1 MLTPVLFVEMYSSH
15 GRTYET
21 LVSGSVDL
29 DTVCVVK
36 QRQWRDG
43 DAVEIILQ
51 NGERARLKGK
61 IRDFWPDWEMMA

>member
-1 MLTPVLFVEMYSSH
+1 MLTPVLFIECRSDN

-36 QRQWRDG
+36 HSQWRDG
-43 DAVEIILQ
+43 DAIEIILQ
-51 NGERARLKGK
+51 NGERAKIKGK
-61 IRDFWPDWEMMA
+61 ITDFWPDWKVRI